1 MNYTKKRWFILFVV
15 CLANLCLGSIYTWSV
30 FAAPM
35 AEYLSG
41 ILGKTLTSADL
52 AIVYTI
58 ANSVGPITMI
68 SGGWVND
75 KFGPKKVLFVGGM
88 MWGLGM
94 LLSGFATSVG
104 FLIVSYALI
113 GGLGLG
119 MAYGTAISSCIK
131 FFPDKSG
138 LVGGIIT
145 AVYGFGSVALPPIVT
160 AIVNKF
166 DAPTAFKIVGI
177 AFCIILAFCSFTIEK
192 CPPSFIPDGWTPREK
207 KKSNSAFV
215 NKDWKGML
223 QTPAFYVMILLFT
236 CGAFT
241 GMMITSQASAV
252 ARNLVGMSAIAAST
266 AVSVLAL
273 FNVFG
278 RILAGYSSD
287 KIGRILT
294 LAFSCV
300 LGAIGLLCL
309 YKSGE
314 DTNVIFYIG
323 ISIVGLCFGSFM
335 GVFPGFTASKFGT
348 LNNSVNYG
356 IMFIGV
362 AIAGYF
368 GPTVMG
374 SIYRQYGTYQNAF
387 LVACALNIFGIVLTI
402 IYSILDKREKR
413 ANS

>member
-1 MNYTKKRWFILFVV
+1 MGVYYELYKKRWFILFVV

-160 AIVNKF
+160 MIVNKF
-166 DAPTAFKIVGI
+166 DAPTAFKIVGVV
-177 AFCIILAFCSFTIEK
+177 FCIILAFCSFTIEK
-192 CPPSFIPDGWTPREK
+192 CPPNFIPDGWTPPEK
-207 KKSNSAFV
+207 KNSNSV
-215 NKDWKGML
+215 TINKDWKGML
-223 QTPAFYVMILLFT
+223 KTPAFL
-236 CGAFT
+236 CND
-241 GMMITSQASAV
+241 TSFYLRSFY
-252 ARNLVGMSAIAAST
+252 RNDDY
-266 AVSVLAL
+266 
-273 FNVFG
+273 F
-278 RILAGYSSD
+278 SS
-287 KIGRILT
+287 
-294 LAFSCV
+294 FSSCKKFSWYE
-300 LGAIGLLCL
+300 C
-309 YKSGE
+309 YCCKYRS
-314 DTNVIFYIG
+314 FSS
-323 ISIVGLCFGSFM
+323 SI
-335 GVFPGFTASKFGT
+335 
-348 LNNSVNYG
+348 
-356 IMFIGV
+356 I
-362 AIAGYF
+362 
-368 GPTVMG
+368 
-374 SIYRQYGTYQNAF
+374 
-387 LVACALNIFGIVLTI
+387 
-402 IYSILDKREKR
+402 
-413 ANS
+413 